1 MKEEIKELTKALD
14 NLLSHC
20 SMISA
25 DKGEEIYNKL
35 MEHPSV
41 LNAIETLKKYTK

>member
-25 DKGEEIYNKL
+25 DKGGEIYNKL